1 MKHKPNLTI
10 LIPFLLFLSAT
21 VPRQGAGEPPANG
34 KPIAV
39 TFVDVAEQAGIDF
52 QHFSGSAE
60 KTYILESNERGG
72 WPGSTTTTG
81 RLAGSLPGERRP
93 LGGTAAGQAER
104 LQRSLPQQR

>member
-60 KTYILESNERGG
+60 KTYILEGMSGG
-72 WPGSTTTTG
+72 V
-81 RLAGSLPGERRP
+81 A
-93 LGGTAAGQAER
+93 
-104 LQRSLPQQR
+104 